1 MKALILIL
9 ALASSASAYERLI
22 PALIAV
28 ESSGHNNLV
37 GDNCKAYGCLQIH
50 QEVVDDVNKLYHMHY
65 THDDCFNRDASI
77 RICQLYLKHYANN
90 RSDEQQARIWNGGP
104 LGYKKSATIKYWNR
118 VKQFLK

>member
-9 ALASSASAYERLI
+9 ALASSASASEKLI

-28 ESSGHNNLV
+28 ESSGQNNLI
-37 GDNCKAYGCLQIH
+37 GDHGKAYGCLQIH
-50 QEVVDDVNKLYHMHY
+50 QEVVNDVNRLYHLRY
-65 THDDCFNRDASI
+65 THNDCFNRDVSI

-90 RSDEQQARIWNGGP
+90 RSDEDSARIWNGGP

-118 VKQFLK
+118 VKQFIK